1 MFNDTPPNVITI
13 KNVPS
18 PQPSHKNIYILLYR
32 KAKKAKSLV
41 LITGSVGTSVGS
53 SNTLLKVLVDQ
64 HQKKVAALLKGHQQ
78 KQQQQLQRNGRKCT
92 EVKKT
97 FHSSMETVL
106 GRCTQT

>member
-64 HQKKVAALLKGHQQ
+64 HQKKVAALLKGHQT
-78 KQQQQLQRNGRKCT
+78 KT
-92 EVKKT
+92 TTTATKKWKK
-97 FHSSMETVL
+97 MY
-106 GRCTQT
+106 